1 MKRSL
6 SLTMLLSAVV
16 LLIPAFVVTGCGC
29 TELSG
34 GTGTTDTTSSVTSTT
49 QPPETTTS
57 SVAATTISTSATT
70 EPPATT
76 TTAALTTT
84 RYEEDNPKLV
94 WDGSWTFTG
103 GADDSGGSCR
113 YTDSSGS
120 SVTIKFSGISFSFIT
135 RTGLAVGKVKITLDS
150 GSPVLVDCYSAT
162 PEYQQIVWAADPLE
176 PGTHYVKIEC
186 DGSMN
191 PASGGTGIYV
201 DAFAITGTLE

>member
-6 SLTMLLSAVV
+6 SLTLLLVAVI
-16 LLIPAFVVTGCGC
+16 LLLPVFVVTGCGC

-34 GTGTTDTTSSVTSTT
+34 ETGMTDTTSSVTTT
-49 QPPETTTS
+49 DQPPQTTS
-57 SVAATTISTSATT
+57 SSAAATTSSSSATT
-70 EPPATT
+70 EAPATT
-76 TTAALTTT
+76 STAALTTT

-103 GADDSGGSCR
+103 GADDSGGSCP
-113 YTDSSGS
+113 YTDSAGS

-135 RTGLAVGKVKITLDS
+135 RTGLALGKVKVTLDS
-150 GSPVLVDCYSAT
+150 GSPIMVDCYSAT

-176 PGTHYVKIEC
+176 PGTHYVKLEC

-201 DAFAITGTLE
+201 DAFAVTGTLE